1 MNVKYVV
8 ELSEAEREE
17 LRALVR
23 GGTKLARTVK
33 RAQVLLAADEGT
45 ADASIAATVRVG
57 TSTVYRTK
65 RRFVEDGLQRALND
79 APRPGAGR
87 KLTGKEEALLVA
99 LACSDPPAGRARWTM
114 EAHSWCVRRDDRA
127 R

>member
-1 MNVKYVV
+1 MHRS
-8 ELSEAEREE
+8 LPRF
-17 LRALVR
+17 
-23 GGTKLARTVK
+23 
-33 RAQVLLAADEGT
+33 
-45 ADASIAATVRVG
+45 RVG

-114 EAHSWCVRRDDRA
+114 ELIAGAFVEMTEHDELSGETVRRRLKEKKIKPWQHKMWCIPNVN
-127 R
+127 RRT